1 MLLKDRVAIVTGG
14 SSGIGRGIALELAR
28 EGARVVVA
36 DIREDP
42 RRGIHHETDVSTTTL
57 EEIEKLGSAGRF
69 IHTDV
74 TDVDHLQRLVDETV
88 EWQGRL
94 DILVN
99 NAGSNYPGDSQSIS
113 IDEWDQVIGL
123 NLRSVFAATKLAV
136 PHLKKSACGRI
147 IQISSVNAFGGGGGP
162 PYASAKAAVVNMVR
176 DLAIE
181 LGPDNITVNAI
192 CPGYIETALQDYATP
207 ELIEQCRDATPL
219 PRLGTPKDV
228 GRLAVFLA
236 SDNASWLTGDAVVLD
251 GGMTCRV
258 CV

>member
-1 MLLKDRVAIVTGG
+1 MLLKDRVAIVTGS
-14 SSGIGRGIALELAR
+14 SSGIGRGIALEFAR

-42 RRGIHHETDVSTTTL
+42 RRGIYHETDVSTTTV
-57 EEIEKLGSAGRF
+57 EEIEKLGAAGLF

-74 TDVDHLQRLVDETV
+74 SDADQLQHLVNETIT
-88 EWQGRL
+88 WQGQL

-99 NAGSNYPGDSQSIS
+99 NAGINPPGTTESTTMEQW
-113 IDEWDQVIGL
+113 EQVIGV
-123 NLRSVFAATKLAV
+123 NLRSVFVATKFAA

-162 PYASAKAAVVNMVR
+162 AYAAAKAAVVNMVH
-176 DLAIE
+176 DQALD
-181 LGPDNITVNAI
+181 LGPENITVNAI
-192 CPGYIETALQDYATP
+192 CPGYIETAIQNVMTP
-207 ELIEQCRDATPL
+207 EAIQASRDATPL
-219 PRLGTPKDV
+219 PRLGTPRDV

-236 SDNASWLTGDAVVLD
+236 SDDAAWLTGDAIVLD
-251 GGMTCRV
+251 GGMIARV